1 MMAGEIRP
9 VDDAKQLQ
17 QYINTYWRRGHVLAT
32 DDAMLRFTYS
42 TPWVDRSVWPGGLS
56 VLGLYDG
63 GRMTGFLGSIVA
75 PYPRPKSYWLALWHV
90 LPETKGTGLGGKL
103 LARMQRIAEESD
115 GWIGTFGAGPE
126 ALPVYLKRGYCV
138 RAGRR
143 WIFAPGHRSTEN
155 ANATRLHTV
164 ETLASESWFEHRY
177 WKHPVYSYQK
187 QDGVVFR
194 TEVNEWGVV
203 THVCY
208 QPEGAD
214 MALARIHSAESGK
227 ANGQRYIMDSWA
239 FDCPGPGWTL
249 APDDLP
255 SVFHPPEA
263 RGSTIYAVGRP
274 FLMSRIH
281 KGDCDQDRPNGVA
294 MSAPELAASGRH

>member
-1 MMAGEIRP
+1 MAGEIRP

-17 QYINTYWRRGHVLAT
+17 HYINTYWRRGHVLAT
-32 DDAMLRFTYS
+32 DDAMFRFTYS
-42 TPWVDRSVWPGGLS
+42 TPWVDRSIWPGGMS

-75 PYPRPKSYWLALWHV
+75 PYPRPQSYWLALWHV
-90 LPETKGTGLGGKL
+90 LPEMKGTGLGGKL
-103 LARMQRIAEESD
+103 LARMQCTAEACD

-143 WIFAPGHRSTEN
+143 WIYAPGEDATN
-155 ANATRLHTV
+155 ATIPPPTRLHS
-164 ETLASESWFEHRY
+164 AESRANKEWLDHRY
-177 WKHPVYSYQK
+177 WKHPAYSYQQ
-187 QDGVVFR
+187 QDGVIYR
-194 TEVNEWGVV
+194 TEENAWGVV
-203 THVCY
+203 THVCHF
-208 QPEGAD
+208 PEGAD
-214 MALARIHSAESGK
+214 RAIARIHHADSTT
-227 ANGQRYIMDSWA
+227 ANGRRYLMDAWA
-239 FDCPGPGWTL
+239 FDNPGTGWTA

-263 RGSTIYAVGRP
+263 RGNTIYAVGRP

-281 KGDCDQDRPNGVA
+281 KGDCDQDRPNGVVA
-294 MSAPELAASGRH
+294 EEAGAAAHH